1 MRNGRIESAPFL
13 ERISLLMVSPIP
25 VAEVTSSQAGAEA
38 SQPSAEGKS
47 SSTRSYASRL
57 GHPLCGSDP
66 ATLARVLRRSGGVPI
81 KNWPILASIIS
92 SVALRTPFTLAE
104 CVYSRW
110 RLNRTPEPAPPL
122 FLLGHWRSGTT
133 HLYNILSKSPE
144 LGYVPPLATGL
155 PWDMLLLARA
165 IRPLLERMLPKERY
179 IDRIPVLPDSP
190 QEDEAA
196 MANMQPTS
204 LYHGLY
210 FPRRFTEL
218 VNNGVFFDGCSEKQ
232 IELWRKRFKLF
243 VRKVSILQNG
253 RRLVIKN
260 PVYTARV
267 GELVSMW
274 PAAQFIHIHR
284 NPYEVYV
291 SMRNFYVKL
300 FRELALQP
308 YDESEIEEVV
318 LSVYPKMM
326 SRLDADAAE
335 LGEDRFIELRYDD
348 LAASPIEL
356 VRTVTERFNLGDFDK
371 ALPYYQRYL
380 DSIRGYQ
387 KNKYELDDAAAGR
400 VAERWGPWIERWG
413 YSRPS

>member
-1 MRNGRIESAPFL
+1 M
-13 ERISLLMVSPIP
+13 
-25 VAEVTSSQAGAEA
+25 
-38 SQPSAEGKS
+38 
-47 SSTRSYASRL
+47 SRL
-57 GHPLCGSDP
+57 AHPLCGSDP
-66 ATLARVLRRSGGVPI
+66 ATLVRVLRRSGGVPI
-81 KNWPILASIIS
+81 GNWPIVAAIAS

-104 CVYSRW
+104 CAYSKW
-110 RLNRTPEPAPPL
+110 RLNRTPEPAAPL

-133 HLYNILSKSPE
+133 HLYNILGKSPE

-165 IRPLLERMLPKERY
+165 IRPLLERMLPKQRY
-179 IDRIPVLPDSP
+179 IDRIPVNPDSP

-210 FPRRFTEL
+210 FPRRFVEL
-218 VNNGVFFDGCSEKQ
+218 VNSGVFFEGCDEKD
-232 IELWRKRFKLF
+232 IERWRKRFRLF
-243 VRKVSILQNG
+243 VRKVSVLQGG

-274 PAAQFIHIHR
+274 PDAQFIHIHR

-300 FRELALQP
+300 FAELALQP

-326 SRLDADAAE
+326 RRLDEDAAR
-335 LGEDRFIELRYDD
+335 LDEDHYIELRYDD
-348 LAASPIEL
+348 LASSPMEL
-356 VRTVTERFNLGDFDK
+356 VRTVTERFGLGDFDK
-371 ALPYYQRYL
+371 AQPHYQRYL
-380 DSIRGYQ
+380 DSIRGYRTNQ
-387 KNKYELDDAAAGR
+387 YELDDAAAAR
-400 VAERWGPWIERWG
+400 VADRWGPWIERWG
-413 YSRPS
+413 YTRPA